1 MPLKDENK
9 DSRGKSSKTSFKSA
23 IKKVSQMSAASRAFS
38 NSTSRVTIAEDAKF
52 RSGSIVLENGSL
64 LKSVL
69 STRSRSQSVGTN
81 VASAS
86 TTGAQTRNVSKTK
99 ISDNPESEAP
109 SEFRFA
115 PEVITSVREYCNQE
129 PPNFLL
135 INSDQPLYE
144 PLNFKLDENDKIVRE
159 SSTISLEDLTKE
171 TDRSIR
177 NTPDHSQQ
185 NSATTSTLTLSKD
198 KDLLRKK
205 VRLESLKISKYH
217 LNGFITCASLS
228 LDQSC
233 YIRVS
238 CDNWNTFQE
247 SQAIEI
253 GDFNI
258 NTPTQYQFD
267 FLIPIDRNIDE
278 NLNSSLSQASRASR
292 HEIPG
297 SITSGGSSMKLRSGN
312 HTVTNSAT
320 ELAASTSVRDEEW
333 QVTLRR
339 APAKLEIM
347 VVLNG
352 FRGLFYYDTNGGV
365 KYSLVKKNL
374 AKKKTNLKTVA
385 HSD

>member
-38 NSTSRVTIAEDAKF
+38 NSTSRVTIAEDAKS
-52 RSGSIVLENGSL
+52 RTVLENGSL

-69 STRSRSQSVGTN
+69 STRSRLQSVGAN
-81 VASAS
+81 LAPS
-86 TTGAQTRNVSKTK
+86 TISGVQTRNVSKTK
-99 ISDNPESEAP
+99 ISNGSESEAP

-144 PLNFKLDENDKIVRE
+144 PLNFKVDDNGKIARE
-159 SSTISLEDLTKE
+159 CSYASLADLNTTKE
-171 TDRSIR
+171 ADQR

-185 NSATTSTLTLSKD
+185 SSAATSILTLSKD

-297 SITSGGSSMKLRSGN
+297 SIASGGSSMKLRSAN
-312 HTVTNSAT
+312 HTTTNSAT
-320 ELAASTSVRDEEW
+320 ELAASTSIRDEEW
-333 QVTLRR
+333 QDTLRR

-347 VVLNG
+347 IVLNG